1 MTAEADPDGK
11 GLSFSYLGKIERG
24 LERPSVAR
32 MEMLAELLGL
42 DPGEFIEYRLA
53 RAREQLDE
61 RAVGLEQAARNLRMI
76 GDALRET
83 GREHPA
89 KAY

>member
-1 MTAEADPDGK
+1 
-11 GLSFSYLGKIERG
+11 
-24 LERPSVAR
+24 
-32 MEMLAELLGL
+32 METLAELLGL

-76 GDALRET
+76 SDALRET